1 MARHRPDKSE
11 TRRRIVDA
19 SIEVF
24 AERGLYASR
33 ISDIA
38 RAADVA
44 EGTIY
49 LYFKSKDD
57 ILVSVFREK
66 MAEILARFQKMIAE
80 IDDPEEQLRRYVTG
94 HLALVAEQPKLMQ
107 VLTVELRQS
116 TRFMKE
122 QRPQGFARYLAVLA
136 SIISEGQ
143 RRGHF
148 RRELKPALVGR
159 AIFGAIDEIALAWVL
174 GGGADALA
182 EAHAGIA
189 HELAELILR
198 GLSLRA
204 LSTAPAPR

>member
-1 MARHRPDKSE
+1 MARPKTDKSE
-11 TRRRIVDA
+11 TRRRIIDA
-19 SIEVF
+19 AVLVF
-24 AERGLYASR
+24 AERGLYAAR

-38 RAADVA
+38 RAAEVA

-57 ILVSVFREK
+57 ILISTFREK
-66 MAEILARFQKMIAE
+66 MAEILARFQALITE
-80 IDDPEEQLRRYVTG
+80 IEDPEEQLRRYVTG

-136 SIISEGQ
+136 SIVADGQ
-143 RRGHF
+143 RRGVF

-174 GGGADALA
+174 GGGAEGLA
-182 EAHAGIA
+182 AVHSEVSR
-189 HELAELILR
+189 ELAELLLR
-198 GLSLRA
+198 GLRA
-204 LSTAPAPR
+204 